1 MNSHAQRLDAQ
12 SSQQKLLPPSSSAYF
27 EEKRMSEPLGQNGVK
42 NFAVPGLVSPAVI
55 GFLVTKWTPITV
67 LIAFTF

>member
-1 MNSHAQRLDAQ
+1 
-12 SSQQKLLPPSSSAYF
+12 
-27 EEKRMSEPLGQNGVK
+27 MSEPLDQNGVK
-42 NFAVPGLVSPAVI
+42 YFAVPGLVSPAVI